1 MTTPFSVHVCLV
13 YIFSSIIV
21 VYLKIL
27 VSSYLNFLRKYFLRH
42 RFCIPT
48 NVSDIIIEF
57 RNVDILLYIDLQILF
72 HTIYKLKANKRIR
85 AVAHDKV
92 YLHESNAR

>member
-1 MTTPFSVHVCLV
+1 MTSQFLVQMCLA

-27 VSSYLNFLRKYFLRH
+27 VSSYFIFLRKYFLRY
-42 RFCIPT
+42 RFCIPR

-57 RNVDILLYIDLQILF
+57 RNVDILFYIALQILF
-72 HTIYKLKANKRIR
+72 HTIHKLNANKNIR
-85 AVAHDKV
+85 AVARNKV
-92 YLHESNAR
+92 YLHESNVF